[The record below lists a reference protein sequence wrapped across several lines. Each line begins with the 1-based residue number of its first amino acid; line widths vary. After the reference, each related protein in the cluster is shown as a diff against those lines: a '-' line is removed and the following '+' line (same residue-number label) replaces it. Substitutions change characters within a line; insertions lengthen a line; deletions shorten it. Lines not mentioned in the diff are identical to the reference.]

1 MSKHTPGPWHIK
13 YYLDCQH
20 IVSNEGLGRS
30 VASNDRNDDED
41 DANAKLIAAA
51 PDMLEALEVAL
62 GILGDEP
69 HSDYPHCT
77 PEDCAACQ
85 IEAAISKAHGVSHV
99 NERQDRSA

>member
-51 PDMLEALEVAL
+51 PDMLEALKVAL
-62 GILGDEP
+62 IALGDEP
-69 HSDYPHCT
+69 HSYFPLCT
-77 PEDCAACQ
+77 SDDCAACT
-85 IEAAISKAHGVSHV
+85 IEAAIALAEPGYFAKAQGTT
-99 NERQDRSA
+99 E